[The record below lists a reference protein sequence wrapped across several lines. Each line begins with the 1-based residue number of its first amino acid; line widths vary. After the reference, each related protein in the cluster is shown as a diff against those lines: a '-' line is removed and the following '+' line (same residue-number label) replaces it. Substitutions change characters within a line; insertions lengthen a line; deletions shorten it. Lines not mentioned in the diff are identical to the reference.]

1 MNLNRRMLLAAPS
14 LLLVRPGA
22 AQGAWPTRAI
32 RLISSS
38 PPAGASDILS
48 RTLGNSL
55 QMQAIRALF
64 GRTSICRLR
73 PPPKGRK
80 AC

>member
-1 MNLNRRMLLAAPS
+1 MTLTRRAMLAAPS
-14 LLLVRPGA
+14 LLLVRPAG
-22 AQGAWPTRAI
+22 AQGAWPTRTI

-55 QMQAIRALF
+55 QMQF
-64 GRTSICRLR
+64 GQSIVIENR
-73 PPPKGRK
+73 PGGGGYYRG
-80 AC
+80 